1 MEHIDVWNLVEL
13 LEGSKKG
20 FKWVFKNKCDSLD
33 NLEHY
38 KAKLVFQSERSCLT
52 IKRHFH
58 LSHEIIP

>member
-1 MEHIDVWNLVEL
+1 MVKYFEKKKLKSMEHIDVWNLVEL

-38 KAKLVFQSERSCLT
+38 KAKLVF
-52 IKRHFH
+52 
-58 LSHEIIP
+58 